1 MTNINALLVPVK
13 EKTASHNIFVTDAA
27 FIKKWRGKYSEF
39 RRNPDY
45 ETSHI
50 KWLTR
55 NRPKDDVPV
64 ICNTKDDMYE
74 EMWKS
79 IVDSSG
85 YNFTLGMYHEGK
97 YKVWKRSQQP
107 CQGGEMRKY
116 GLTHDDST
124 RPDDPRPGDLIHPFP
139 DGDPIAVGTRI
150 SSKKSSLFFFPTS
163 PFRRAYTHED
173 NILKKEEGFILKDAT
188 LVDPTVF
195 VNMVRTMRNITDYV
209 EPLPTLEETFFKY
222 LACAH
227 DSGKF
232 YLGAGLFKGGVE
244 ASKDL
249 TGGSLGARYDYN
261 RPQLAEIFNDYD
273 TSLKFVKRLQNEEVG
288 FYDLYSSSG
297 YLPKFR
303 YTLSKLKEISQEF

>member
-1 MTNINALLVPVK
+1 MDLNSLLVPIKVTN
-13 EKTASHNIFVTDAA
+13 ESFNIFANDQA
-27 FIKKWRGKYSEF
+27 FINRMSKKYAYF
-39 RRNPDY
+39 APNPNRKN
-45 ETSHI
+45 SHI
-50 KWLTR
+50 KYFT
-55 NRPKDDVPV
+55 NKPNKNDVPI

-116 GLTHDDST
+116 GVTHDDCT
-124 RPDDPRPGDLIHPFP
+124 RPDDPRPGDLKHPFP

-273 TSLKFVKRLQNEEVG
+273 TSLKFVERLQNEEVG